1 MAIPGPVFLSIIAG
15 PLFGVVRG
23 LLMIS
28 LVGAADQC
36 ASIGS
41 TICYMLSQT
50 LLKGFV
56 LQYKRK
62 HVIKFSALVS
72 SYKNHI
78 YLFMVFLRVTPMVP
92 NPVVNLGSPLVGIPV
107 HVFFIGTFVGLM
119 PFNYIHVNTGLALN
133 NISKF
138 GASPTQLLM
147 LAGLSFLLLLPTLLT
162 RGKKLDSVAEQPDKK
177 HD

>member
-15 PLFGVVRG
+15 PLFGVFRG

-28 LVGAADQC
+28 LVRPAHQC

-41 TICYMLSQT
+41 TVCYMLSQT

-56 LQYKRK
+56 LQYKRNL
-62 HVIKFSALVS
+62 VFRFSELVR

-92 NPVVNLGSPLVGIPV
+92 NPIVNLASPLVGIPV
-107 HVFFIGTFVGLM
+107 HVFFLGTFVGLM

-138 GASPTQLLM
+138 GASPTQLLL
-147 LAGLSFLLLLPTLLT
+147 LAGLSGLLLLPTLLT
-162 RGKKLDSVAEQPDKK
+162 RGKKLSADEQPAKK
-177 HD
+177 EK